1 MSELTLHGAP
11 RSNLVRTAL
20 IALTEK
26 GVDFTHDPAL
36 PQTPE
41 QLARHPWGKLPA
53 LTHGEIVLYETL
65 AVTRYIDEA
74 FDGPALQPADP
85 AGRARMSQWISVYNS
100 YFDPPVMRQVVI
112 QRLLRDPSDEAMIA
126 AGIPESERSLGVIDE
141 VLGQSPYFAGDD
153 LTLADCFYVPVVD
166 YLSMTP
172 EGEAMLAK
180 TGNVTAWLDRMRARD
195 SVKAVLAA

>member
-1 MSELTLHGAP
+1 MPELILHGAP
-11 RSNLVRTAL
+11 RSNLVRTCL
-20 IALTEK
+20 ITLAEK
-26 GVDFTHDPAL
+26 GVEFTLDPAR

-53 LTHGEIVLYETL
+53 LTHGDVCLYETL

-85 AGRARMSQWISVYNS
+85 AGRAHMDQWISVYNA
-100 YFDPPVMRQVVI
+100 YFDPPVMRQIVI

-126 AGIPESERSLGVIDE
+126 AGIPAAEKSLAVIDE
-141 VLGQSPYFAGDD
+141 VLGQSPYFAGDA

-166 YLSMTP
+166 YLSMAP
-172 EGEAMLAK
+172 EGIELLKK
-180 TGNVTAWLDRMRARD
+180 TGNVTAWLERMRARD
-195 SVKAVLAA
+195 TVKAVVAA